1 MNQQTID
8 MLTEMKMTAMA
19 AEFSNQIQ
27 DASFNL
33 LGFEERLS
41 MLVTAEWNR
50 RQNNK
55 VTRLMR
61 NAEFGIPSAVMEEIE
76 YHEDRKLDKAQLLRL
91 AACKY
96 IDEGHHVVLEGASGN
111 GKTYIACALGNAACR
126 RMKTARYIRMPELLD
141 ELNIARSNGS
151 LKKLMKTYK
160 KVELLILDEWL
171 IRPLYD
177 LLEIAESRSSRSTIF
192 CTQYQPEGWYTRI
205 DPNPESDSPVSEAI
219 IYRIIHNSYGILVEG
234 RVSMRERKGLRA
246 ASLKNDKTDA

>member
-19 AEFSNQIQ
+19 AEFANQIQ

-76 YHEDRKLDKAQLLRL
+76 YHEDRKLDKAQLLR
-91 AACKY
+91 
-96 IDEGHHVVLEGASGN
+96 G
-111 GKTYIACALGNAACR
+111 
-126 RMKTARYIRMPELLD
+126 LLP
-141 ELNIARSNGS
+141 ATT
-151 LKKLMKTYK
+151 LMKATT
-160 KVELLILDEWL
+160 
-171 IRPLYD
+171 LYWK
-177 LLEIAESRSSRSTIF
+177 A
-192 CTQYQPEGWYTRI
+192 P
-205 DPNPESDSPVSEAI
+205 PVMA
-219 IYRIIHNSYGILVEG
+219 RLT
-234 RVSMRERKGLRA
+234 
-246 ASLKNDKTDA
+246 SLAR

>member
-19 AEFSNQIQ
+19 AEFANQIQ
-27 DASFNL
+27 DASFNSI
-33 LGFEERLS
+33 GFEERLS

-91 AACKY
+91 AAC
-96 IDEGHHVVLEGASGN
+96 
-111 GKTYIACALGNAACR
+111 ALGNAACR
-126 RMKTARYIRMPELLD
+126 RMKTVRYIRMPELLD
-141 ELNIARSNGS
+141 ELNIACSNGS

-171 IRPLYD
+171 IRPL
-177 LLEIAESRSSRSTIF
+177 T
-192 CTQYQPEGWYTRI
+192 P
-205 DPNPESDSPVSEAI
+205 
-219 IYRIIHNSYGILVEG
+219 
-234 RVSMRERKGLRA
+234 
-246 ASLKNDKTDA
+246 